1 MNKKFVTGAS
11 FALGGA
17 GIVLVGY
24 LSANPLAFTRP
35 VAALPFE
42 PASAPIAHAIAAK
55 PAPELVI
62 PEVNI
67 SAALP
72 KREKATREPARLVPC
87 SEWKEIGAALITPA
101 GATGTHHVR
110 QLCPEGTSPTA
121 GTR

>member
-1 MNKKFVTGAS
+1 MSKKFVTGAA

-35 VAALPFE
+35 VAPLPFE
-42 PASAPIAHAIAAK
+42 PAHPPIVHAIAAK

-62 PEVNI
+62 AEVHI

-72 KREKATREPARLVPC
+72 KREQANREPARLVPC
-87 SEWKEIGAALITPA
+87 SDWKEIGAALITPA
-101 GATGTHHVR
+101 GATGAHHVR
-110 QLCPEGTSPTA
+110 QLCAEGTPPAA
-121 GTR
+121 GQR